1 MKRNTST
8 HSLCCLHGGHHGE
21 DGTKGEQTSTE
32 HRDGGCLRP
41 SIFCIGLRLPFQI
54 SEQLTLA
61 GNELL
66 PLRGRGKE
74 EKGRGDVKKRTQ

>member
-1 MKRNTST
+1 MEGAQEGEKCL
-8 HSLCCLHGGHHGE
+8 HVSLC
-21 DGTKGEQTSTE
+21 
-32 HRDGGCLRP
+32 RDGGCLRP

-54 SEQLTLA
+54 SERLTRA

-74 EKGRGDVKKRTQ
+74 EKGRGERLAT